1 MLARISVFETLI
13 VIAYVW
19 GVRTISITDKNEHE
33 GIALRVA
40 IVQRDIDQR
49 RVFQSYSGDDEER
62 MAARQTRIASHV
74 LGLLKRVPSESV
86 DLVVTPETAFTQTFF
101 DIDLD
106 LLASIQAAED
116 RIGAPLVT
124 RATNVVVAASDN
136 SYVEYSHE
144 AERVNGLFQYRMYN
158 GLFVFRQ
165 GDEARQLRANYRKIH
180 LVPFAETV
188 PGMEHFPSI
197 RRIIAPV
204 TMTLPGKPE
213 QRPIRLETVV
223 GKRHFGYRFGPSIC
237 FENKFACLQNRMA
250 RRGAQVLINISNNA
264 WFSGSSG
271 IDFLFHG
278 ARTRP
283 VETRIPMIL
292 CSNSGETAL
301 LGGAGRVVDQ
311 LPRDTESILFGSL
324 SVPRNPSPTLYARF
338 GDWFGILAFAGSLV
352 ILLVIRLRRRL
363 PTGGEFTFQPHQ
375 QPIALPSRRGADRA
389 SGS

>member
-1 MLARISVFETLI
+1 VLARISVFETLI

-165 GDEARQLRANYRKIH
+165 GDEARQLRAN
-180 LVPFAETV
+180 
-188 PGMEHFPSI
+188 
-197 RRIIAPV
+197 
-204 TMTLPGKPE
+204 
-213 QRPIRLETVV
+213 
-223 GKRHFGYRFGPSIC
+223 
-237 FENKFACLQNRMA
+237 
-250 RRGAQVLINISNNA
+250 
-264 WFSGSSG
+264 
-271 IDFLFHG
+271 
-278 ARTRP
+278 
-283 VETRIPMIL
+283 
-292 CSNSGETAL
+292 
-301 LGGAGRVVDQ
+301 
-311 LPRDTESILFGSL
+311 
-324 SVPRNPSPTLYARF
+324 
-338 GDWFGILAFAGSLV
+338 
-352 ILLVIRLRRRL
+352 
-363 PTGGEFTFQPHQ
+363 
-375 QPIALPSRRGADRA
+375 
-389 SGS
+389 